1 MDGRRDGWMSHE
13 GYGAER
19 TCGDSTVAA
28 RCRSHRGSASED
40 QSMSG
45 PCYAC
50 QRARGTMSPR
60 QCIHNWFLPRS
71 VYYKDGSYRWDE
83 DIEEAGGGSTLL
95 LSLSPSL
102 SPYTALSS
110 FVLSQTESENKTNQG
125 LFRRSSALPGWV

>member
-1 MDGRRDGWMSHE
+1 MDGRTDGWMSHE

-60 QCIHNWFLPRS
+60 QCIRNWFLPRP
-71 VYYKDGSYRWDE
+71 VYYKDGSNRWD
-83 DIEEAGGGSTLL
+83 EEAGGGSTLL
-95 LSLSPSL
+95 LSPYLPPS
-102 SPYTALSS
+102 AFLSS
-110 FVLSQTESENKTNQG
+110 FVLS
-125 LFRRSSALPGWV
+125 

>member
-1 MDGRRDGWMSHE
+1 MDGRTDGWMSHE

-60 QCIHNWFLPRS
+60 QCIRNWFLPRP
-71 VYYKDGSYRWDE
+71 VYYKDGSNRW
-83 DIEEAGGGSTLL
+83 EAGGGSTLL
-95 LSLSPSL
+95 LSPYLPPS
-102 SPYTALSS
+102 AFLSS
-110 FVLSQTESENKTNQG
+110 FVLS
-125 LFRRSSALPGWV
+125 